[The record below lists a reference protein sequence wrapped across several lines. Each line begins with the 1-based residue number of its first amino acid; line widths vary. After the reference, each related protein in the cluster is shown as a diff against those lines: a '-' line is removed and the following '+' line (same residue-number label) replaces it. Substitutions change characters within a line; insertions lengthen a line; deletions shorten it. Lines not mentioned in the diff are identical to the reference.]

1 MTDTVPRWPKRI
13 RLAISTCPNDT
24 FAFHGILENKV
35 DLLGLDFE
43 IQLLDIQQLND
54 GLFRNQFDVAK
65 ASFHAAVLLADRRG
79 ARLINAIRDGLGQP
93 GPLTTSLRRRL
104 LDLRGLLFLEH
115 SDDWSN
121 TDFINLL
128 EPDDPAVHEICLLAD
143 GLDDALRSA
152 GIFSNPDEQA
162 A

>member
-1 MTDTVPRWPKRI
+1 MFHAKIHPRSNLRAMTTGELTLR
-13 RLAISTCPNDT
+13 
-24 FAFHGILENKV
+24 AFLSEH
-35 DLLGLDFE
+35 DMALG
-43 IQLLDIQQLND
+43 
-54 GLFRNQFDVAK
+54 
-65 ASFHAAVLLADRRG
+65 HAAVLLANRPG
-79 ARLINAIRDGLGQP
+79 AQLINAIRDGLGQP

-121 TDFINLL
+121 TDFITLL
-128 EPDDPAVHEICLLAD
+128 EPEDPAVPEICLLAD

-152 GIFSNPDEQA
+152 DIVPNQDGWA